1 MPNDATQNPTNRWAR
16 NSGVGTA
23 GISSVVPTGAEAR
36 RGLEPFSID
45 GGGGMGRGIALGLVA
60 VLGAL
65 MAGAFVWRSRQ
76 PQDLPTRVLR
86 KVGIR

>member
-23 GISSVVPTGAEAR
+23 GISSVVPTRAEAQ
-36 RGLEPFSID
+36 RGLRPYSIE
-45 GGGGMGRGIALGLVA
+45 GGGGVGRGLALGLVA
-60 VLGAL
+60 VLGAV

-86 KVGIR
+86 KVRMR